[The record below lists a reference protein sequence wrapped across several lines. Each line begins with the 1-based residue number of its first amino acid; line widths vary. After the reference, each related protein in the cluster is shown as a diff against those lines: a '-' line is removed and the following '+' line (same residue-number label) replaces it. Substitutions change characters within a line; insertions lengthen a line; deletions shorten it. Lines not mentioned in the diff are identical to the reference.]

1 MANFYKVFRS
11 ITHSFGLFALSLGLI
26 AVCSGNAYAHRMK
39 VFAWVDGKA
48 IDGEVYFSGG
58 QGAAGS
64 TIELVA
70 DQEIVAT
77 TQSNDEGQFRFE
89 EMTARDYLVRAD
101 AGQGHV
107 TTYSVSATEFTP
119 EDVAVTATATTG
131 TDEASVQPAAN
142 SLTPAQLEQAIARA
156 VRPLREQLDQ
166 YESKVRM
173 HDVLGGMGYIFGLF
187 GLFVLYRSRR
197 KC

>member
-1 MANFYKVFRS
+1 MANFYKVCRS
-11 ITHSFGLFALSLGLI
+11 ITHSFGLIILSLGLI

-48 IDGEVYFSGG
+48 IEGEVYFSGG

-70 DQEIVAT
+70 DQAIVAT
-77 TQSNDEGQFRFE
+77 TQSNEEGQFRFE
-89 EMTARDYLVRAD
+89 VMAARDYLVRAD

-119 EDVAVTATATTG
+119 EDVAVTAMVATG
-131 TDEASVQPAAN
+131 TEASVQPAAS

-156 VRPLREQLDQ
+156 IRPLREELDQ
-166 YESKVRM
+166 YESKVRV
-173 HDVLGGMGYIFGLF
+173 HDILGGMGYIFGLF
-187 GLFVLYRSRR
+187 GLFVLFRSRR